1 MKGEAAA
8 SLFNENKGSLTGMD
22 TRMIRT
28 IFMALML
35 TVAVAAPSFAATPDQ
50 AQAFIDKVGQQAMN
64 TIKARQDGK
73 LNDAAAKGEFRKILG
88 QSFDIPT
95 IARFT
100 LGRYWNV
107 ATPEQ
112 QKEFTALVQDIIINK
127 YADRVLNAST
137 GTYEMGKASA
147 INERDFAVL
156 MTIKPDH
163 DAPINFAWRV
173 RNINGKLKVIDLA
186 VEGISM
192 SVTNRSD
199 FASVIERNGGNV
211 QALIDALKAKK

>member
-1 MKGEAAA
+1 
-8 SLFNENKGSLTGMD
+8 
-22 TRMIRT
+22 MIRT
-28 IFMALML
+28 ILMALFL
-35 TVAVAAPSFAATPDQ
+35 SVAVAAPSFAATPDQ
-50 AQAFIDKVGQQAMN
+50 AKAFIDKVGEQAMT

-73 LNDAAAKGEFRKILG
+73 LTDTAAKSEFRKILG

-100 LGRYWNV
+100 LGKYWRV
-107 ATPEQ
+107 ATPAQ

-137 GTYEMGKASA
+137 GTYEMGNATA
-147 INERDFAVL
+147 INDKDFAVL
-156 MTIKPDH
+156 MNIKPDH
-163 DAPINFAWRV
+163 DSPIGFAWRV

>member
-1 MKGEAAA
+1 
-8 SLFNENKGSLTGMD
+8 
-22 TRMIRT
+22 MIRT
-28 IFMALML
+28 IFMALVLM
-35 TVAVAAPSFAATPDQ
+35 VAVATPSFAATPNQ
-50 AQAFIDKVGQQAMN
+50 AKGFIDKVGSQALT

-73 LNDAAAKGEFRKILG
+73 LTDQAAKQEFRKILG

-100 LGRYWNV
+100 LGKYWRV
-107 ATPEQ
+107 ATPAQ
-112 QKEFTALVQDIIINK
+112 QAEFTALVQDIIINK

-137 GTYEMGKASA
+137 GSYQMGEARA
-147 INERDFAVL
+147 INERDFGVA
-156 MTIKPDH
+156 MTIKPER
-163 DAPINFAWRV
+163 DAPVSFAWRV
-173 RNINGKLKVIDLA
+173 REISGQLKVIDLA

-211 QALIDALKAKK
+211 QALIDALKAKR